1 MDKPNCV
8 INPKTNRAVK
18 ADSKLGKQI
27 LASQKKNVKKEPNQM
42 YKKAIGPS
50 VEDIPRIL
58 RKTNAFGIVETNK
71 KIDDTKKSKIV
82 DNMFWRK
89 KLPTKEEINKM
100 NSETLIMNMMDLL
113 GNINAYVKLNVKLD
127 KDDEANFKALY
138 PTIELLIDQIDK
150 LNINVKESKILYTS
164 PEYERYQKYYNKYL
178 KLRKKIT
185 GQSENKKI
193 ETETYDKLNIYPK
206 KSSKPD
212 YTKEG
217 YFEDKIDLYNFLKSL
232 VNLKPEV
239 KNLYKKHKLDI
250 STFIKKIHE
259 MDKRIPPTS
268 LLLEKLDYEWID
280 EFFKIFGSPPRR
292 G

>member
-27 LASQKKNVKKEPNQM
+27 LASQKKNVKKESNQM
-42 YKKAIGPS
+42 YKKPIGP
-50 VEDIPRIL
+50 VKPKEL
-58 RKTNAFGIVETNK
+58 NQMYK
-71 KIDDTKKSKIV
+71 K
-82 DNMFWRK
+82 
-89 KLPTKEEINKM
+89 P
-100 NSETLIMNMMDLL
+100 
-113 GNINAYVKLNVKLD
+113 
-127 KDDEANFKALY
+127 
-138 PTIELLIDQIDK
+138 
-150 LNINVKESKILYTS
+150 
-164 PEYERYQKYYNKYL
+164 
-178 KLRKKIT
+178 
-185 GQSENKKI
+185 
-193 ETETYDKLNIYPK
+193 IYPK
-206 KSSKPD
+206 KSLKPD

-280 EFFKIFGSPPRR
+280 EFFKIFGPPPRKKQNI
-292 G
+292 